1 VKRESRR
8 EHNPIHV
15 SSDGAL
21 EKAEQLAPLEERKG
35 KPARQNSRDEGV
47 ISVDTGDLKLP
58 NDFTEKGEEKSRL
71 FNVEPITLIIMI
83 FTLAFIAFIA
93 YLISIEPS
101 KAQDESPPAIERQP

>member
-1 VKRESRR
+1 MKRESRR

-15 SSDGAL
+15 SSDGGL

-58 NDFTEKGEEKSRL
+58 NDFTEKREEKSRL
-71 FNVEPITLIIMI
+71 FNIEPITLIIMI

-93 YLISIEPS
+93 YLISIEPPQS
-101 KAQDESPPAIERQP
+101 KEESVPTVERAP